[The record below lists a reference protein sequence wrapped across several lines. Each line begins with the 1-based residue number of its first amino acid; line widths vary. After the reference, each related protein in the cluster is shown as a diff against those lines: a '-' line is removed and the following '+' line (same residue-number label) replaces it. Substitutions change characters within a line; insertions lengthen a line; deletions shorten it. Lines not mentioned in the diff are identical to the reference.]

1 MPRPCFN
8 RFFYVIILIIS
19 TSFIISDEFSEG
31 PYGTGY
37 YDIAG
42 PFDLPD
48 LNMTVQGDPNL
59 DEIVN
64 VQDII
69 LVVGQILGNIN
80 LQGEGA
86 EQADVNNDGII
97 DILDIV
103 SIVGMIMNPQDP
115 TWNFED
121 QWTGI
126 ESYIFIQYDPTI
138 TLSTALWAS
147 STKEQLLEISPM
159 NAHYFFISNRS
170 QYQSD
175 VEYIKGEFDNI
186 LSGLSTELQ
195 NHWNSHL
202 HFINAQTSSLD
213 NWLSDALSNK
223 SSMGIDSFQ
232 KIRQIGYLGNP
243 ASFSGTYIHYLAH
256 EALYYEHQLD
266 ILQDTGE
273 SYDEIVIF
281 DEDIYTGGWAS
292 SIGEMIQ
299 VPTEFSSLSY
309 NKMEVE
315 LLRGCPDGN
324 GGYSDQGCDDYD
336 RIAHMYF
343 CEGQCYETQYY
354 FNIDEQGCLDAGNSW
369 NADDGVC
376 YQIFYLDDV
385 EQSIC
390 DETENY
396 TWNENRECFEIARWI
411 TPFDRQ
417 PHSLTDITPF
427 LAFFRSNGGEEK
439 MIKFQESG
447 WPNSLLTLKIRLYHG
462 DNDNGVQREFIPVW
476 NGTVQF
482 NPNYGN
488 NRPPQVFNIPENA
501 TKVEF
506 VSYITGHGWGSAGCF
521 NCCEFC
527 NSQHNFSVN
536 GGVLEFNQ
544 AFPDASSGTHCM
556 QPETISQGVCPNQYG
571 TWGYGRAGW
580 CPGMDVDPFIID
592 ITDAVQIGDENVIDY
607 DACRVSGNN
616 CVTPPTCQGDGYCP
630 EIAMSSYIIIHY

>member
-1 MPRPCFN
+1 MIKNILKRSLAISV
-8 RFFYVIILIIS
+8 FFLSSSII
-19 TSFIISDEFSEG
+19 FANEFSEG
-31 PYGTGY
+31 PYGNGY

-42 PFDLPD
+42 PFNLPD
-48 LNMTVQGDPNL
+48 LNLSIQGDPNL

-80 LQGEGA
+80 LQNEQA
-86 EQADVNNDGII
+86 EQADVNDDGII
-97 DILDIV
+97 DILDVV

-115 TWNFED
+115 TWNFEQ
-121 QWTGI
+121 QWTG
-126 ESYIFIQYDPTI
+126 EDSYIFIQYDPSVNI
-138 TLSTALWAS
+138 STALWAS
-147 STKEQLLEISPM
+147 STKDQLLEISPM
-159 NAHYFFISNRS
+159 NVHYFFISNRN
-170 QYQSD
+170 QYESD
-175 VEYIKGEFDNI
+175 AEYIKGEFDEI
-186 LSGLSTELQ
+186 LGTLSENLQ
-195 NHWNSHL
+195 NHWNDRL
-202 HFINAQTSSLD
+202 HFINAKTSSLD
-213 NWLSDALSNK
+213 NWLSEALAGK
-223 SSMGIDSFQ
+223 SALAIDSFQ

-243 ASFSGTYIHYLAH
+243 ASFTGTYIHYLAH
-256 EALYYEHQLD
+256 EALYYEHELS
-266 ILQDTGE
+266 IFQDSGE

-281 DEDIYTGGWAS
+281 EEELYTGGWAS
-292 SIGEMIQ
+292 SISQLIQ
-299 VPTEFSSLSY
+299 TPTEFSSLSY

-354 FNIDEQGCLDAGNSW
+354 FSVDEQNCNDAGNSW
-369 NADDGVC
+369 DSENGVC
-376 YQIFYLDDV
+376 YQNIYLDDID
-385 EQSIC
+385 QSDC
-390 DETENY
+390 NQENY
-396 TWNENRECFEIARWI
+396 TWNENRECYEIARWI

-427 LAFFRSNGGEEK
+427 LAFFRSNGGQDK
-439 MIKFQESG
+439 LIKFQESG
-447 WPNSLLTLKIRLYHG
+447 WPNSLLTMKIRLYHG
-462 DNDNGVQREFIPVW
+462 DNNDGVQREFIPMW
-476 NGTVQF
+476 TGTKQF
-482 NPNYGN
+482 NPSYDD
-488 NRPPQVFNIPENA
+488 NRPPQVFSIPPNA

-536 GGVLEFNQ
+536 GGVFEFEQ
-544 AFPDASSGTHCM
+544 AFPDASSSTHCM

-580 CPGMDVDPFIID
+580 CPGMDVDPYIID
-592 ITDAVQIGDENVIDY
+592 ITDYVQMGDENVIDY
-607 DACRVSGNN
+607 GACRVSGNN

-630 EIAMSSYIIIHY
+630 EIAMSSYIIISY